1 MAKANKTVSMILV
14 VLVLLGLFS
23 LVYGLYANAK
33 AWASLGSLL
42 CALFLT
48 TSAIRQ
54 YKRGGVSHIATH
66 SLTVCH
72 DQLIVKDGKKTAYL
86 PYKQISAIYVKRKKN
101 NETAK
106 FIELNDGRLY
116 DMPAYPSAERLLD
129 ELKQTAPEFKFL
141 EVQKK
146 TLAFAR
152 AQPLST
158 IHQKQFAQPTQPI
171 QEHDEGE

>member
-1 MAKANKTVSMILV
+1 MAKANKIVSMILV
-14 VLVLLGLFS
+14 VLGLLGLFS
-23 LVYGLYANAK
+23 LVYGLYANVK
-33 AWASLGSLL
+33 IWTSLGSLL
-42 CALFLT
+42 CGLSVT
-48 TSAIRQ
+48 TSGIRQ

-86 PYKQISAIYVKRKKN
+86 PYKQINAIYVKQKKSH
-101 NETAK
+101 ETAK

-116 DMPAYPSAERLLD
+116 EIPSYPSAKRLLD

-141 EVQKK
+141 DVQKK

-152 AQPLST
+152 AQPLSI
-158 IHQKQFAQPTQPI
+158 IHQKRFAQPTQSV
-171 QEHDEGE
+171 QEHHEGE